1 MGELGKEGCWAP
13 SIDCITL
20 SWLKVPSFDHRRERR
35 AASRAFVLGHGIWK
49 FRRAITKANVKPY
62 PRAQDRAYAARTSS
76 AEGSLR
82 EAS

>member
-1 MGELGKEGCWAP
+1 MGELGKEGCRAP

-20 SWLKVPSFDHRRERR
+20 SWLKVPSFDRRRERR
-35 AASRAFVLGHGIWK
+35 AVSRIWK

-76 AEGSLR
+76 AEGSLS